1 MFNTDNLREHVRE
14 EWMTLYDYSY
24 IDEKIIGG
32 IEKNLPRVSEILK
45 KVELRATGKATS
57 ALSQSSERNEE
68 TKMSETVGLAM
79 TQESQKAK
87 KITEP

>member
-1 MFNTDNLREHVRE
+1 
-14 EWMTLYDYSY
+14 MTLYDYTY

-57 ALSQSSERNEE
+57 ALSLSSVDEG
-68 TKMSETVGLAM
+68 KMGDSSAM
-79 TQESQKAK
+79 EMTAES
-87 KITEP
+87 

>member
-1 MFNTDNLREHVRE
+1 
-14 EWMTLYDYSY
+14 MTLYDYSY

-68 TKMSETVGLAM
+68 TKM
-79 TQESQKAK
+79 
-87 KITEP
+87 